1 MIDILKMATPQQDA
15 DTLRKAMKGFGC
27 DEKAIIEVCIHR
39 TNAQRLEIVKAYKA
53 SYGRDLIADLKS
65 ELHGKFEDSM
75 IALFT
80 DPIEYDADEL
90 RKAMKGLGT
99 NEDTLIEIIA
109 SRPPQV
115 IQAIKAKFNEKYK
128 RDLEADVKSETSG
141 TLRKLLIALLQC
153 GRSVNTNPNPSQC
166 AQIADEIYKA
176 GEAKLGTDE
185 SVFNKYFCTLSSHE
199 LALVSKEYHKLTGHT
214 ILQAI
219 DKEFSGDA
227 KKTLRTIVYATLSPS
242 EYFATRVHDAV
253 KGLGTKD
260 HLLIRVIVSRSE
272 IDLPQIKQYYKQ
284 LFGKDMYEDVKN
296 DISGDYRTL
305 LLGIIG

>member
-1 MIDILKMATPQQDA
+1 MATPQQDA
-15 DTLRKAMKGFGC
+15 DALRKAMKGIGC
-27 DEKAIIEVCIHR
+27 DEKAIIAVCIGR

-53 SYGRDLIADLKS
+53 SYGRDLLADLKS
-65 ELHGKFEDSM
+65 ELHGKFEDAM

-109 SRPPQV
+109 SRPP
-115 IQAIKAKFNEKYK
+115 AILRQIKEKFNEKYK
-128 RDLEADVKSETSG
+128 RDLEKDVKSETGG

-153 GRSVNTNPNPSQC
+153 SRSTNTQPNPEQC
-166 AQIADEIYKA
+166 KAIAEEIYKA

-185 SVFNKYFCTLSSHE
+185 SVFNKYFCSLSPIE
-199 LALVSKEYHKLTGHT
+199 LAHVARAYHQITGHT

-219 DKEFSGDA
+219 DNEFSGDS
-227 KKTLRTIVYATLSPS
+227 KKALKTIVYATLSPS

-272 IDLPQIKQYYKQ
+272 IDMPQIKQYYKQ
-284 LFGKDMYEDVKN
+284 LFGKDMYDDVKN

>member
-1 MIDILKMATPQQDA
+1 MSTPQQDA
-15 DTLRKAMKGFGC
+15 DTLRTAMKGFGC
-27 DEKAIIEVCIHR
+27 DEKAIIAVCTGR

-53 SYGRDLIADLKS
+53 SYGRDLLADLKS
-65 ELHGKFEDSM
+65 ELHGKFEDAM

-90 RKAMKGLGT
+90 RKAMKGIGT

-109 SRPPQV
+109 SRPP
-115 IQAIKAKFNEKYK
+115 AILRQIKEKFNEKYK
-128 RDLEADVKSETSG
+128 RDLEKDVHSETSG

-153 GRSVNTNPNPSQC
+153 NRSTNTQPDTEQC
-166 AQIADEIYKA
+166 KAIAEEIYKA

-185 SVFNKYFCTLSSHE
+185 SVFNKYFCTLSPIE
-199 LALVSKEYHKLTGHT
+199 LAHVSRAYHQLTGHT

-219 DKEFSGDA
+219 DKEFSGDS
-227 KKTLRTIVYATLSPS
+227 KKTLKTIVYATLCPP

-272 IDLPQIKQYYKQ
+272 IDMPQIKQYYKD
-284 LFGKDMYEDVKN
+284 LFGKDMYDDVKN

>member
-1 MIDILKMATPQQDA
+1 MATPQQDA
-15 DTLRKAMKGFGC
+15 DTLRKAMKGIGC
-27 DEKAIIEVCIHR
+27 DEKAIIDVCIHR

-53 SYGRDLIADLKS
+53 SYGRDLISDLKS
-65 ELHGKFEDSM
+65 ELHGKFEDAM

-99 NEDTLIEIIA
+99 NEDTLIEIIC
-109 SRPPQV
+109 SRPAPILSQ
-115 IQAIKAKFNEKYK
+115 IKAKFNQKFK

-141 TLRKLLIALLQC
+141 TLKKLLIALLQC
-153 GRSVNTNPNPSQC
+153 KRSTNTMPNPAQC
-166 AQIADEIYKA
+166 AAIAEEIHKA

-185 SVFNKYFCTLSSHE
+185 SVFNKYFCSLSPHE
-199 LALVSKEYHKLTGHT
+199 LAAVSREYHKLTGHT

-219 DKEFSGDA
+219 DNEFSGDS

-272 IDLPQIKQYYKQ
+272 IDLPRIKQYYRQ
-284 LFGKDMYEDVKN
+284 LFGKDLYEDVKN

>member
-1 MIDILKMATPQQDA
+1 MATPQQDA
-15 DTLRKAMKGFGC
+15 DALRKAMKGFGC
-27 DEKAIIEVCIHR
+27 DENAIIEICIHR
-39 TNAQRLEIVKAYKA
+39 TNAQRLEIVKAYKSA
-53 SYGRDLIADLKS
+53 YGRDLLADLKS
-65 ELHGKFEDSM
+65 ELHGKFEDAM

-80 DPIEYDADEL
+80 DPIEFDADEL
-90 RKAMKGLGT
+90 RKAMKGAGT

-109 SRPPQV
+109 SRPAPILKQ
-115 IQAIKAKFNEKYK
+115 IKDKFNEKYK

-153 GRSVNTNPNPSQC
+153 NRSTNTMPDPAQC
-166 AQIADEIYKA
+166 ASIADEIYKA

-185 SVFNKYFCTLSSHE
+185 SIFNKYFCSLSPHE
-199 LALVSKEYHKLTGHT
+199 LAAVSREYHKLTGHT

-219 DKEFSGDA
+219 DKEFSGDS
-227 KKTLRTIVYATLSPS
+227 KKTLKTIVYVTLSSS

-260 HLLIRVIVSRSE
+260 HLLIRVLVSRSE
-272 IDLPQIKQYYKQ
+272 IDMPQIKQYYKQ

-296 DISGDYRTL
+296 DISGDYRKL
-305 LLGIIG
+305 MLGIIG

>member
-1 MIDILKMATPQQDA
+1 MASPQQDA
-15 DTLRKAMKGFGC
+15 DTLRKAMKGIGC
-27 DEKAIIEVCIHR
+27 DEKAIIAVCTGR

-53 SYGRDLIADLKS
+53 SYGRDLLSDLKS
-65 ELHGKFEDSM
+65 ELHGKFEDAM

-80 DPIEYDADEL
+80 EPIEYDADEL
-90 RKAMKGLGT
+90 RKAMKGIGT

-109 SRPPQV
+109 SRPPGILKQ
-115 IQAIKAKFNEKYK
+115 IINKFNEKYK
-128 RDLEADVKSETSG
+128 RDLEKDVKSETSG

-153 GRSVNTNPNPSQC
+153 SRSTNTQPNPEQC
-166 AQIADEIYKA
+166 KAIAEEMYKA
-176 GEAKLGTDE
+176 GEAKIGTDE
-185 SVFNKYFCTLSSHE
+185 SVFNKYFCTLSPIE
-199 LALVSKEYHKLTGHT
+199 LAQVSREYHKLTGNT

-219 DKEFSGDA
+219 DKEFSGDS

-242 EYFATRVHDAV
+242 EYFATRIHDAV

-260 HLLIRVIVSRSE
+260 QLLIRVLVSRSE
-272 IDLPQIKQYYKQ
+272 IDMPQIKQYYKQ

-305 LLGIIG
+305 MLGLIG

>member
-1 MIDILKMATPQQDA
+1 MATPQQDA
-15 DTLRKAMKGFGC
+15 DALRKAMKGIGC
-27 DEKAIIEVCIHR
+27 DKKAITDICSHR

-65 ELHGKFEDSM
+65 ELHGKYEDAI
-75 IALFT
+75 IAFFT

-90 RKAMKGLGT
+90 RKAMKGMGT

-109 SRPPQV
+109 SRPAPILAQ
-115 IQAIKAKFNEKYK
+115 IKAKFNEKYK

-153 GRSVNTNPNPSQC
+153 SRSTNTMPNP
-166 AQIADEIYKA
+166 AQSAAIAAEIHKA

-185 SVFNKYFCTLSSHE
+185 SVFNKYFCSLSPHE
-199 LALVSKEYHKLTGHT
+199 LAAVSREYHKLTGHT

-219 DKEFSGDA
+219 DKEFSGDS

-272 IDLPQIKQYYKQ
+272 IDMPQIKQYYKQ

-296 DISGDYRTL
+296 DISGEYREL

>member
-1 MIDILKMATPQQDA
+1 MYNSLYA
-15 DTLRKAMKGFGC
+15 
-27 DEKAIIEVCIHR
+27 
-39 TNAQRLEIVKAYKA
+39 
-53 SYGRDLIADLKS
+53 LIKS
-65 ELHGKFEDSM
+65 NGELNK
-75 IALFT
+75 
-80 DPIEYDADEL
+80 
-90 RKAMKGLGT
+90 
-99 NEDTLIEIIA
+99 
-109 SRPPQV
+109 
-115 IQAIKAKFNEKYK
+115 
-128 RDLEADVKSETSG
+128 

-185 SVFNKYFCTLSSHE
+185 SVFNKYFCTLSPHE